1 MRSTCPTGASSACVR
16 HRAATAVCPA
26 VPGQID
32 HFGVGI
38 ENFDA
43 ERVAS
48 ELEAAGVEG
57 VRLAGSTSVLVP
69 DPDGVIVQLSSPT
82 ERFEGTP
89 PNRDC

>member
-1 MRSTCPTGASSACVR
+1 MSDTGRQLQSARRGQARSTTSGS
-16 HRAATAVCPA
+16 
-26 VPGQID
+26 G
-32 HFGVGI
+32 F

-48 ELEAAGVEG
+48 DLDAAGVEG

-69 DPDGVIVQLSSPT
+69 DPDGVIVQLSSPA